1 MYVRIKVVKTNVA
14 SLETETNRALKE
26 LEADNKLVLDTQIL
40 KPHSTGELILSV
52 IKYVDDEE
60 KVALTGSIYEEE
72 DDYCEIKNS
81 YGRKW

>member
-40 KPHSTGELILSV
+40 KPHPTGELILSV
-52 IKYVDDEE
+52 IKYVDNEE
-60 KVALTGSIYEEE
+60 KVALTGAIYEED
-72 DDYCEIKNS
+72 DDYCEIKSS